1 LNSKFSDQNFA
12 QTHHWIQTTDF
23 FQIFHQFNL
32 NLEILFYFIY
42 GKKKKT
48 TDSGLYAS
56 CPGQTKWAMTN
67 PQRGMERVLAK
78 SPPHFPKKQSI
89 KATL

>member
-1 LNSKFSDQNFA
+1 M
-12 QTHHWIQTTDF
+12 
-23 FQIFHQFNL
+23 
-32 NLEILFYFIY
+32 E
-42 GKKKKT
+42 KKKKT